1 MGGKIVIIGLNPV
14 DGSQTSL
21 SVLSENGHNDDIC
34 SLAFSSYSL
43 SNISAYRNGLICAV
57 SRDSILK
64 VWSCSNQNEVAEHRI
79 NFAQGNSKHSSNVN
93 NWFAAAF
100 LPRSNMTS
108 NVAFEIVFTSSSGEL
123 LTFTLP
129 EKDLNSKLR
138 IGKPQKTF
146 QQNDRKNKFI
156 GHTFVVFSICTDFEK
171 RIAVT
176 ISLDYKLI
184 IWDLNTRISSDVL
197 HSFSNGALAIDSCL
211 TDKRIAIAFGSNI
224 SLLDFE
230 QNLNGDCSNDQ
241 NHDNEL
247 ILRRYDTIVQ
257 RLVLS
262 SKAKFFNVIW
272 NRHYFE
278 RLGRLIIANSNGE
291 IYHYDLNTKSVIF
304 KTNKSADLS
313 KIYTMIWL
321 DSLFYDDDSIV
332 NENVNNDN
340 KENEKTIGNPVI
352 LSLHQSGNIMIN
364 YLKKEKPQENLDK
377 YLIGLPVNQKLK
389 HTAIATSGSKNTRCC
404 LLVGNDDGT
413 IDVFYKII
421 PAENSERKAFR
432 HMYRF
437 RSFNRPCLSLEYC
450 SSTNWISVTAL
461 NESVINCY
469 HLDDINDYFENKIN
483 YSHEESEEEK
493 LNVKSI
499 SKKCTLAG
507 HLNRVSLTCWSLF
520 NTNEKILLASSSYDT
535 TCIIWDVL
543 AGLALKRF
551 FGHKSVVYTIK
562 WCHFNADYIFSG
574 GEDNFLFWNWTIQP
588 DYVPLKTITQNIKIN
603 SLKLLKKSG
612 ENNKIDNGSI
622 NENKVIDDIATGD
635 ILEKNVTTDNAM
647 TTINTKLDSI
657 STNSKVKSTTKALF
671 LLSNRIENSSSKYE
685 LLEDIKCLIK
695 LKKQQNVNE
704 ELNISPKQIDR
715 ILLYGN
721 YNHIERMLQMEIDNH
736 KNNKTVEGVYLLSL
750 YLDPK
755 PFILRC
761 IENNECDPI
770 ISMFA
775 SCFSRTLFTDC
786 LENILAK
793 PKDKEM
799 INFKIKWNNYSKELS
814 ALLRFYCLRDFH
826 GAINF
831 LCDNNLYREAII
843 LSNINLA
850 EESFISNLYYQ
861 WHLFRLQ
868 KNDYESAIKC
878 LIASKNYQK
887 ALELLTQRR
896 ILCVDTCSP
905 SIIKQYDELIEM
917 LK

>member
-1 MGGKIVIIGLNPV
+1 MGGKIVIIGFNPV
-14 DGSQTSL
+14 DGSQISL
-21 SVLSENGHNDDIC
+21 SILSENGHNDDIC

-43 SNISAYRNGLICAV
+43 SNISAYRNGLLCAV

-79 NFAQGNSKHSSNVN
+79 NFPQGNSKHSSNVN
-93 NWFAAAF
+93 NWFTASF
-100 LPRSNMTS
+100 LPRTNIIS
-108 NVAFEIVFTSSSGEL
+108 NVAFEIVFTNSSGEL

-129 EKDLNSKLR
+129 EKELNSKLR

-146 QQNDRKNKFI
+146 QSNDRKNKSAI
-156 GHTFVVFSICTDFEK
+156 GHTFVIFSICMDLDRK
-171 RIAVT
+171 IAVT

-184 IWDLNTRISSDVL
+184 IWDLNTRLCSDVL

-211 TDKRIAIAFGSNI
+211 TDKRIAVAFGSNI

-230 QNLNGDCSNDQ
+230 QNLNESSNDQ
-241 NHDNEL
+241 TNEPNSK
-247 ILRRYDTIVQ
+247 RYDTVVQ

-278 RLGRLIIANSNGE
+278 RLGRLIVANSNGE

-321 DSLFYDDDSIV
+321 DSLFDDNDSIIT
-332 NENVNNDN
+332 ENNDN
-340 KENEKTIGNPVI
+340 KENERMMGNPVI
-352 LSLHQSGNIMIN
+352 LTLHQSGNIMIN

-377 YLIGLPVNQKLK
+377 YVIGLPVNQKLK
-389 HTAIATSGSKNTRCC
+389 HTAIATSSSKNKRCC

-413 IDVFYKII
+413 IDVFYRIISTQNGPQKI
-421 PAENSERKAFR
+421 FR

-450 SSTNWISVTAL
+450 HSTNWISVTAL

-469 HLDDINDYFENKIN
+469 HLDDINDYFENKI
-483 YSHEESEEEK
+483 EQFQEEEK

-499 SKKCTLAG
+499 SKKCTLTG
-507 HLNRVSLTCWSLF
+507 HLNRVSLTSWSLF
-520 NTNEKILLASSSYDT
+520 NTNDKILLASSSYDT

-543 AGLALKRF
+543 AGSALKRF

-588 DYVPLKTITQNIKIN
+588 EYVPLKSITQNIKIN
-603 SLKLLKKSG
+603 SLKLLKKTDEIKNDDG
-612 ENNKIDNGSI
+612 KIVEDNGD
-622 NENKVIDDIATGD
+622 NPETG
-635 ILEKNVTTDNAM
+635 VTFD
-647 TTINTKLDSI
+647 TTTPISSKSESI
-657 STNSKVKSTTKALF
+657 STKVKSTVKPLF
-671 LLSNRIENSSSKYE
+671 SLSNRIENSSSKSE

-695 LKKQQNVNE
+695 LKKQQNLNE
-704 ELNISPKQIDR
+704 EMIISQKQIDR

-721 YNHIERMLQMEIDNH
+721 YDHIERMLQMEIENH
-736 KNNKTVEGVYLLSL
+736 KNNKTIEGVYLLSL

-755 PFILRC
+755 SFILKC

-775 SCFSRTLFTDC
+775 TCFSHTLFTDC
-786 LENILAK
+786 LENILSK

-799 INFKIKWNNYSKELS
+799 INFKVKWNNYSKELS
-814 ALLRFYCLRDFH
+814 ALLRFYCLRDFN
-826 GAINF
+826 GAIKF

-850 EESFISNLYYQ
+850 KESFISDLHYQ
-861 WHLFRLQ
+861 WHLVRLK

-896 ILCVDTCSP
+896 ILCADTCRP
-905 SIIKQYDELIEM
+905 TIIKLYDELIEM